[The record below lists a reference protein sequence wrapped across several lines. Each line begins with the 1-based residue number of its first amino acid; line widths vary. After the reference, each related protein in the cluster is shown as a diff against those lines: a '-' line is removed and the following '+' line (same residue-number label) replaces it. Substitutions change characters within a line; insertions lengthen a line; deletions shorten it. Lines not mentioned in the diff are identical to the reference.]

1 MPGQMSKGLAEKKTR
16 KSRGRARKVAGRPE
30 ILAAARSIGIRMGW
44 KAVTIRAVAQKLGY
58 TSPLL
63 YEHFRDKQE
72 ILTEL
77 AIEGQTALAVEI
89 LRDAPAEPYHALLS
103 MAERYWSFMLANKQ
117 LYRLMNGME
126 GVVIDRDRVTAAA
139 QRIFESATA
148 ILRKWLFTECKSD
161 SGAEL
166 LFEDLWA
173 VLHGMATLHLDRS
186 VPFEIGRAKDC
197 VSKLLIGTKARH
209 ALTTLQ
215 S

>member
-1 MPGQMSKGLAEKKTR
+1 MPGQMSAGQAETKTR
-16 KSRGRARKVAGRPE
+16 KSRGRARTVAGRPE

-77 AIEGQTALAVEI
+77 AIEGQTALAGEM
-89 LRDAPAEPYHALLS
+89 LRDLPAKPYGALLS

-117 LYRLMNGME
+117 LYQLMNGME

-139 QRIFESATA
+139 QRSFECATA
-148 ILRKWLFTECKSD
+148 IVRKWLITECKSD

-173 VLHGMATLHLDRS
+173 ILHGMAALHLDRS

-197 VSKLLIGTKARH
+197 ISKLLIGTKAWH
-209 ALTTLQ
+209 ALTT
-215 S
+215 SKS

>member
-1 MPGQMSKGLAEKKTR
+1 MSTGQAEKKTR

-30 ILAAARSIGIRMGW
+30 ILAAARSIGTRLGW
-44 KAVTIRAVAQKLGY
+44 KAVTIRAVSQKLRY

-77 AIEGQTALAVEI
+77 AIEGQTALAGEI
-89 LRDAPAEPYHALLS
+89 LRDLPPEPYRALLS

-117 LYRLMNGME
+117 LYRLMNGMD

-139 QRIFESATA
+139 QRRFEGATD
-148 ILRKWLFTECKSD
+148 IVRKWLITECKSD

-173 VLHGMATLHLDRS
+173 VLHGMAALHLDRS
-186 VPFEIGRAKDC
+186 VLFEIGRAKDC

-209 ALTTLQ
+209 ALTTSQ

>member
-1 MPGQMSKGLAEKKTR
+1 MPGQMSTGQAEKKTR

-44 KAVTIRAVAQKLGY
+44 KAVTIRAVAQKLRY

-77 AIEGQTALAVEI
+77 AIEGQTALAGEI
-89 LRDAPAEPYHALLS
+89 LRDLPAEPYRALLS

-139 QRIFESATA
+139 QRRFEGATD
-148 ILRKWLFTECKSD
+148 IVRKWLITECKSD

-173 VLHGMATLHLDRS
+173 VLHGMAALHLDRS

-209 ALTTLQ
+209 ALTTSQ